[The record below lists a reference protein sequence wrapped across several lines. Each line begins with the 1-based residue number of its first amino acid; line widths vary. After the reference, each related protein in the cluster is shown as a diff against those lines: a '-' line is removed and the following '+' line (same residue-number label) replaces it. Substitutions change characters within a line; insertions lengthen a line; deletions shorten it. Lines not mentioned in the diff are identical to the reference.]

1 MKELVLTSENTEL
14 LPEGHELSQVDFPT
28 MVQVTLAKRILRPGS
43 NRILC
48 LAAQTSVPLHEDEL
62 ASVSDLG
69 LKLSDG
75 TNVRLSLSSFNDQR
89 GGQPIDRLPHDQL
102 VERVIYDPTRYE
114 PNRFRAGSRTP
125 ILSAGLCLIAAAAC
139 LLVTGVLTKPL
150 SQLQEV
156 VTKTTRSRPAKLSPA
171 RAFTTRNAASV
182 PSAKLLDTKPSE
194 VQSSTNTKRQNAVR
208 TERKS
213 ERKQKAVSSDNNNRA
228 KPGSATISRPGS
240 FFVPP
245 PPPVV
250 PLMQYGYP
258 PTMPPFPGFG
268 STVAE
273 PKAPTPPV
281 WKTPATVRTIV
292 PDAPSQI
299 PVSRPQGSTRSPIP
313 AQRQLESAP
322 LQIPAPRVHE
332 SAPFY
337 NAPTPDLPKVQRYQH
352 KEARANSEPVVAVPQ
367 SSPATTAG
375 APVPGSQNESYRMER
390 IIWPED
396 RIH

>member
-14 LPEGHELSQVDFPT
+14 LPDGHELSQTDFPT
-28 MVQVTLAKRILRPGS
+28 TVQVTLAKRILRPGS
-43 NRILC
+43 NKILC
-48 LAAQTSVPLHEDEL
+48 LAAQTSVPLHENEL

-89 GGQPIDRLPHDQL
+89 GGRPIERPEIPHDL
-102 VERVIYDPTRYE
+102 VIERVIYDPARYE

-125 ILSAGLCLIAAAAC
+125 VFMTCLCLIATTAC
-139 LLVTGVLTKPL
+139 LFVTGVLTKPL
-150 SQLQEV
+150 GQLQEA
-156 VTKTTRSRPAKLSPA
+156 VTKTTRSRPAKSPPP
-171 RAFTTRNAASV
+171 RAVAPRSAAVPPAKQFSPQATAPQ
-182 PSAKLLDTKPSE
+182 PSAK
-194 VQSSTNTKRQNAVR
+194 RQNGVR
-208 TERKS
+208 TERRS
-213 ERKQKAVSSDNNNRA
+213 ERKQKAVSSDNNTSRA
-228 KPGSATISRPGS
+228 KPASSGANGRSGS

-258 PTMPPFPGFG
+258 PTMPTYPGFG

-273 PKAPTPPV
+273 PKAPTQPV
-281 WKTPATVRTIV
+281 AKTKAPSAVRTIV

-299 PVSRPQGSTRSPIP
+299 PVQRLQGSAPSQIP
-313 AQRQLESAP
+313 TQRAQESAP
-322 LQIPAPRVHE
+322 VYYAQ
-332 SAPFY
+332 
-337 NAPTPDLPKVQRYQH
+337 TPDLPKVQQRYEH
-352 KEARANSEPVVAVPQ
+352 KETRPHSEPVVAVPQ
-367 SSPATTAG
+367 TLPATTAG
-375 APVPGSQNESYRMER
+375 APVPGNHNESYRMER